1 MKQPRTEAFQ
11 YSDQD
16 SGAIAELS
24 SAHTQRACGEHTLLS
39 TFFEGE
45 QDEENMLPHPKY
57 TFIHV

>member
-39 TFFEGE
+39 TFLEGE
-45 QDEENMLPHPKY
+45 KRWRKQVATRGL
-57 TFIHV
+57 